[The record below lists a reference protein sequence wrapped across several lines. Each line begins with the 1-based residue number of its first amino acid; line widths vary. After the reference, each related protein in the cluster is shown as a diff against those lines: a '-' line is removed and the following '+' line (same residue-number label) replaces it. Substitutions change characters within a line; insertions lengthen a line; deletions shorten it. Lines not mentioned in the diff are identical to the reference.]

1 MWLWGVWLG
10 RSVTKCVC
18 EVGGSAVFEVRLVF
32 GLQNRPQAS
41 LNYVDGTIRL
51 LTLGSI
57 VGPHRPYAIEGP
69 FETLSTWTQ
78 DLLGSKLVCKGQV
91 PLQKE
96 LPIEDAK
103 RTG

>member
-41 LNYVDGTIRL
+41 LNYVNGTI
-51 LTLGSI
+51 
-57 VGPHRPYAIEGP
+57 
-69 FETLSTWTQ
+69 
-78 DLLGSKLVCKGQV
+78 
-91 PLQKE
+91 
-96 LPIEDAK
+96 
-103 RTG
+103 